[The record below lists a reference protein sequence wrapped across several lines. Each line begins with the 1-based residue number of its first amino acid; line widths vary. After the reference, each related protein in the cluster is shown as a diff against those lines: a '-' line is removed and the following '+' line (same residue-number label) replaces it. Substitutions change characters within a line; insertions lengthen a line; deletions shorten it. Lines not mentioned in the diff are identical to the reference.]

1 MAEAAAAE
9 YGAPANAEYGY
20 GDMAADT
27 VDPSAAGSL
36 PLPRTQGE
44 HQSNPL
50 ISPFRRKQDGLFSTE
65 DCIKQTAAQVL
76 KQLADDDKN
85 KDAIREAGGLKR
97 LVRLLSSPD
106 VEVQLSALGA
116 LTSLALNDDNK
127 NEIRELQAIP
137 KIINLLDVDQN
148 RDEVVVEKAV
158 EVIWNLAGI
167 DSNRASILYAGGV
180 KKLLD
185 LTNSPN
191 PNIFSKALGAIANL
205 CVHEEIHVTIRDTG
219 GVELIVKMLM
229 ESNHTRTRERA
240 ANCLENLALDETN
253 RSKIH
258 ELGGTRGLVKLL
270 QGNADTL
277 VRAAAGALKNLSV
290 DDENKAEITKEDGLR
305 ALLELLSHPDPSVVD
320 RAAECIGNFAL
331 DTTYRQ
337 RIKDMDGVVQLLGL
351 LDNNHSDNV
360 RLGAVA
366 AMTLTNLAVQESSAL
381 AIANAG
387 GVHLLIQCMGTPTD
401 EILQEKAAS
410 ALWNLSTVPAIK
422 TQIRKAGAIPF
433 LLSVLEFSSF
443 VPAI

>member
-1 MAEAAAAE
+1 MSEPVPAAADLATPAVAE
-9 YGAPANAEYGY
+9 TAQGET
-20 GDMAADT
+20 AADT
-27 VDPSAAGSL
+27 YNESGAAGQGP
-36 PLPRTQGE
+36 PLPRTQAAE
-44 HQSNPL
+44 HQANPL

-76 KQLADDDKN
+76 KQLADDDRN

-106 VEVQLSALGA
+106 VDVQLSSLGA

-137 KIINLLDVDQN
+137 KIINLLDMDAN

-240 ANCLENLALDETN
+240 ANCLENLALDEIN
-253 RSKIH
+253 RGKIH

-290 DDENKAEITKEDGLR
+290 DEDNKAEITREDGLR
-305 ALLELLSHPDPSVVD
+305 ALLKLLSHPDPSVVD

-337 RIKDMDGVVQLLGL
+337 RIKDMDGVSQLWAFWTITIRIAFASPPWAHSSTLPLKTSARRRSGL
-351 LDNNHSDNV
+351 PTGS
-360 RLGAVA
+360 RSSCRCC
-366 AMTLTNLAVQESSAL
+366 LARCRCPCAL
-381 AIANAG
+381 
-387 GVHLLIQCMGTPTD
+387 
-401 EILQEKAAS
+401 LQ
-410 ALWNLSTVPAIK
+410 
-422 TQIRKAGAIPF
+422 R
-433 LLSVLEFSSF
+433 
-443 VPAI
+443 